1 MSKGPSW
8 SMACS
13 LSGAEWTNLNTF
25 AARLHNVIDG
35 LPYLDLGALFAL
47 LDALEESIATIAL
60 YNLVPS
66 AVCWILY
73 AGFKLKTNNIGYP
86 ESGYYD
92 GSKRVPWN
100 VEDLYNEPRGFNE
113 KRWLFWKERFGILK
127 D

>member
-1 MSKGPSW
+1 M
-8 SMACS
+8 
-13 LSGAEWTNLNTF
+13 SGAEWTNLNAF
-25 AARLHNVIDG
+25 AARLHNVIDR
-35 LPYLDLGALFAL
+35 LPYLDLKALFAL

-66 AVCWILY
+66 AACWILY

-86 ESGYYD
+86 ESGYDD

-100 VEDLYNEPRGFNE
+100 VEDLYNGPRGFNE
-113 KRWLFWKERFGILK
+113 KRWLFWKETFGILK